1 VTIESAISFHEK
13 TQCPLEYD
21 DDGHLKTLCFVAY
34 NFKNIN
40 DNLYYP
46 AALCVTIEIK
56 ENYRAFN
63 VIK

>member
-1 VTIESAISFHEK
+1 VTIESAITFHEK
-13 TQCPLEYD
+13 TQCPLEY

-40 DNLYYP
+40 DNLNYP
-46 AALCVTIEIK
+46 AALRVTIEIK
-56 ENYRAFN
+56 ENYCAFT